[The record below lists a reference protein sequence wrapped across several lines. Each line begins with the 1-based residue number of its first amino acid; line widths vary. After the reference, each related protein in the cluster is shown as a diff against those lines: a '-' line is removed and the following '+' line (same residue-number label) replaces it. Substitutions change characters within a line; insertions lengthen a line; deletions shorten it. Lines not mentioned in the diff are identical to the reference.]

1 MQSGSAV
8 ESLCAPVAKMAHK
21 TASDA
26 PLEHTGDHKRYGH
39 VPGVGSV
46 SWPSEWRRQ
55 RREASRRDRD
65 GEARVINA
73 FRSVFRRHAAAVA
86 PATG

>member
-1 MQSGSAV
+1 MQPGSAA

-39 VPGVGSV
+39 DR
-46 SWPSEWRRQ
+46 EWF
-55 RREASRRDRD
+55 
-65 GEARVINA
+65 GELVIARL
-73 FRSVFRRHAAAVA
+73 RRHFGAS
-86 PATG
+86 

>member
-39 VPGVGSV
+39 VPGGHRNGAD
-46 SWPSEWRRQ
+46 SE
-55 RREASRRDRD
+55 EKH
-65 GEARVINA
+65 
-73 FRSVFRRHAAAVA
+73 HAETETVKR
-86 PATG
+86 G

>member
-8 ESLCAPVAKMAHK
+8 EFSCAPVAKMAHK

-39 VPGVGSV
+39 VPGVVG
-46 SWPSEWRRQ
+46 
-55 RREASRRDRD
+55 
-65 GEARVINA
+65 
-73 FRSVFRRHAAAVA
+73 
-86 PATG
+86 